1 MEYFTPTNILFLITI
16 ATVLVNIY
24 LSLKKPQERGEIVD
38 AVFKVEFDNLKQKLD
53 LIQNND
59 LHEIKGK
66 IDTHII
72 NQNTNDREVSAKFAR
87 LEAQIEMLI
96 KK

>member
-1 MEYFTPTNILFLITI
+1 MEYLTPTNILFLITI

-24 LSLKKPQERGEIVD
+24 LSLKKPQEKGEIVD
-38 AVFKVEFDNLKQKLD
+38 AVFKVEFDNLKSKLD

-59 LHEIKGK
+59 LHEIKGM
-66 IDTHII
+66 INTHIL
-72 NQNTNDREVSAKFAR
+72 NQNANEREISDKFAR
-87 LEAQIEMLI
+87 LETKVEILM